1 MTSKTMMELS
11 AIARHLKTSSHNLEV
26 LPNNKYGFNG
36 RQYYLK
42 DWQAGSYKLYKILS
56 TKIK

>member
-1 MTSKTMMELS
+1 MTDKTMMELS
-11 AIARHLKTSSHNLEV
+11 AIAWRLKISSSQLEI

-42 DWQAGSYKLYKILS
+42 DWQVGTYKHYKILS